1 MDWRDDGIVLSTR
14 KLGENAV
21 RLSVLTRDYGRHAGM
36 VRGATSKSMRGT
48 LEPGNQVRVGWSARL
63 AEHLGQFRCELTGAH
78 AADLLL
84 SPGPLMAMS
93 SACAMLDATLP
104 EREAHPD
111 LFHGTVA
118 LMSALKSEQWL
129 PSYIRWEVGLLE
141 ELGYGLVLDCCA
153 ATNAT
158 TGLAYVSP
166 KSGRAVSQDAGHAY
180 RDRLLPLPAFLSGG
194 AGGQGS
200 DDRKSAELSDQI
212 RDGLKLTGFFIH
224 RDIFEAKALKPVA
237 ARDRLVSHVWR
248 SVPVQEK

>member
-14 KLGENAV
+14 KLGENSV

-36 VRGATSKSMRGT
+36 VRGAMSKAMRGT
-48 LEPGNQVRVGWSARL
+48 LEPGNEIRVGWSARL

-84 SPGPLMAMS
+84 LSGPLMAMS

-111 LFHGTVA
+111 LYRGTIA
-118 LMSALKSEQWL
+118 LLSALKTEQWL
-129 PSYIRWEVGLLE
+129 PAYIRWELGLLE
-141 ELGYGLVLDCCA
+141 ELGYGLALDQCA
-153 ATNAT
+153 G
-158 TGLAYVSP
+158 TGIDQDLAYVSP
-166 KSGRAVSQDAGHAY
+166 KSGRAVSGAAGHAY
-180 RDRLLPLPAFLSGG
+180 RDRLLPLPAFLA
-194 AGGQGS
+194 AGRGS
-200 DDRKSAELSDQI
+200 DERASEPLSDQL

-224 RDIFEAKALKPVA
+224 RDIFEAKSVKPVA

-248 SVPVQEK
+248 TISAGEK

>member
-48 LEPGNQVRVGWSARL
+48 LEPGNEVRVGWSARL

-84 SPGPLMAMS
+84 SAGPLMAMS

-104 EREAHPD
+104 ERESHPD
-111 LFHGTVA
+111 LFHGTIA
-118 LMSALKSEQWL
+118 LLSALKAEQWL
-129 PSYIRWEVGLLE
+129 PAYIRWEVGLLD
-141 ELGYGLVLDCCA
+141 ELGYGLALDCCA

-166 KSGRAVSQDAGHAY
+166 KSGRAVAEEAGHAY
-180 RDRLLPLPAFLSGG
+180 RDRLLPLPAFL

-200 DDRKSAELSDQI
+200 DARKAAPLSDQI

>member
-14 KLGENAV
+14 KLGESSV

-36 VRGATSKSMRGT
+36 VRGAMSKSMRGT
-48 LEPGNQVRVGWSARL
+48 LEPGNEVRVGWSARL
-63 AEHLGQFRCELTGAH
+63 SEHLGQFRCELTGAH

-84 SPGPLMAMS
+84 QPGPLMAMS

-111 LFHGTVA
+111 LYHGTAA
-118 LMSALKSEQWL
+118 LLTALKSEQWL

-141 ELGYGLVLDCCA
+141 ELGYGLDLGQCA
-153 ATNAT
+153 ATDVT
-158 TGLAYVSP
+158 DDLAFVSP
-166 KSGRAVSQDAGHAY
+166 KSGRAVSEAAGNAY
-180 RDRLLPLPAFLSGG
+180 RDRLLSLPAFLAIGRAS
-194 AGGQGS
+194 S
-200 DDRKSAELSDQI
+200 SRRNDELSDQM

-224 RDIFEAKALKPVA
+224 RDIFEAKGIKPVA

-248 SVPVQEK
+248 IKTADEK

>member
-14 KLGENAV
+14 KLGENSV

-48 LEPGNQVRVGWSARL
+48 LEPGNEVRVGWSARL

-78 AADLLL
+78 AADILLQ
-84 SPGPLMAMS
+84 PGPLMAMS

-111 LFHGTVA
+111 LYHGTIA
-118 LMSALKSEQWL
+118 LLGGLKVEQWL
-129 PSYIRWEVGLLE
+129 PSYIRWEIGLLE
-141 ELGYGLVLDCCA
+141 ELGYGLALNRCA
-153 ATNAT
+153 ATNADT
-158 TGLAYVSP
+158 DLAYVSP
-166 KSGRAVSQDAGHAY
+166 KSGRAVSEIAGNAY
-180 RDRLLPLPAFLSGG
+180 RDRLLPLPAFLASGR
-194 AGGQGS
+194 ASQS
-200 DDRKSAELSDQI
+200 RKDVGLAHQL

-224 RDIFEAKALKPVA
+224 RDIFEAKGVKPVA

-248 SVPVQEK
+248 LNDDDEK

>member
-14 KLGENAV
+14 KLGENSV
-21 RLSVLTRDYGRHAGM
+21 RLSVLTRDYGRHSGM

-48 LEPGNQVRVGWSARL
+48 LEPGNEVRVGWSARL

-78 AADLLL
+78 AADILLQ
-84 SPGPLMAMS
+84 PGPLMAMS

-111 LFHGTVA
+111 LYHGTIA
-118 LMSALKSEQWL
+118 LLGALKAEQWL

-141 ELGYGLVLDCCA
+141 ELGYGLALDRCA
-153 ATNAT
+153 ATNEVT
-158 TGLAYVSP
+158 DLAYVSP
-166 KSGRAVSQDAGHAY
+166 KSGRAVSEAAGNAY
-180 RDRLLPLPAFLSGG
+180 RDRLLTLPALLASGR
-194 AGGQGS
+194 ASQL
-200 DDRKSAELSDQI
+200 RKSVGFGEQL

-224 RDIFEAKALKPVA
+224 RDIFEAKGIKPVA

-248 SVPVQEK
+248 LNADDEK